1 MAAKGKPNK
10 GHDNV
15 RKHAEESR
23 NQSLGRLK
31 ARIALFKR
39 LINERKE
46 NLISMEGLPRN
57 PTKFLEDDW
66 LPEADD
72 SKEAIDPAAISV
84 SRATLYKRDAE
95 FISKR
100 DEVINLCKLV
110 KKPDD
115 VAKEKKD
122 LEAEIERLTIR
133 TQNLA
138 ELNVQLEHEYQQQV
152 EELQTRISELLEENE
167 RLESILANR
176 SSNVTSMF

>member
-10 GHDNV
+10 GHENV

-66 LPEADD
+66 LPEAT
-72 SKEAIDPAAISV
+72 DPADVKV
-84 SRATLYKRDAE
+84 SRATLYKKE
-95 FISKR
+95 
-100 DEVINLCKLV
+100 DEVIAKLKEVTNLCKVV
-110 KKPDD
+110 KKPED

-122 LEAEIERLTIR
+122 SEAEIERLIIR

-138 ELNVQLEHEYQQQV
+138 EVNSQLEHEYQQQI
-152 EELQTRISELLEENE
+152 EELKTRISELLEENE

>member
-10 GHDNV
+10 GHENV

-39 LINERKE
+39 LIYERKE

-66 LPEADD
+66 LPEATDP
-72 SKEAIDPAAISV
+72 KEAIDPADVKV
-84 SRATLYKRDAE
+84 SRATLYKKEDE
-95 FISKR
+95 FIAKLK
-100 DEVINLCKLV
+100 EVTNLCKVV
-110 KKPDD
+110 KKPED

-122 LEAEIERLTIR
+122 LEAEIERLIIR

-138 ELNVQLEHEYQQQV
+138 EVNSQLEHEYQQQI
-152 EELQTRISELLEENE
+152 EELKTRISELLEENE